1 MLLRAQGGDFIEKK
15 YRAKQASDSL
25 LVGCLLS
32 ASGGLQDAYT
42 YNIRDEVFANAQTG
56 NIVLMGQN
64 IALGNWEAAV
74 RYLLPLLAFA
84 AGVYAAESIH
94 THFRSKGIAM
104 HWRHQVLL
112 VETAILFSVGW
123 MPQQM
128 NLLAN
133 ILVSFVCAMQVESF
147 RELEG
152 NSYAT
157 TMCIGNLRSAM
168 ENLYYWR
175 KTKDDI
181 RRHKTTVYFIVI
193 LFFLIGA
200 AAGGVLSQYWG
211 EKTILL
217 CCPPLMLAF
226 ALMLRIR
233 DRRLRFL
240 ALMTG
245 AEEDEAVV
253 KGELDPGDQ

>member
-1 MLLRAQGGDFIEKK
+1 MEKK

-25 LVGCLLS
+25 MVGALLS

-42 YNIRDEVFANAQTG
+42 YNVRDEVFANAQTG
-56 NIVLMGQN
+56 NIVLLGQN
-64 IALGNWEAAV
+64 LMLGHWEIAL

-84 AGVYAAESIH
+84 GGVYMAEVIH
-94 THFRSKGIAM
+94 SRFHSRGIAM
-104 HWRHQVLL
+104 HWRHAVLL
-112 VETAILFSVGW
+112 VEVALLFCVGW
-123 MPQQM
+123 MPQSL

-133 ILVSFVCAMQVESF
+133 MLVSFVCAMQVEAF

-152 NSYAT
+152 SSYAT

-168 ENLYYWR
+168 ENLFYWR
-175 KTKDDI
+175 KTGDDT
-181 RRHKTTVYFIVI
+181 RRHKTVVYLIVI
-193 LFFLIGA
+193 VFFLIGA
-200 AAGGVLSQYWG
+200 SFGGVLSPRWG
-211 EKTILL
+211 ERTILL
-217 CCPPLMLAF
+217 CCPPLLLAF

-240 ALMTG
+240 SLMTG

-253 KGELDPGDQ
+253 KGGQDPDQGK

>member
-1 MLLRAQGGDFIEKK
+1 MEKR

-42 YNIRDEVFANAQTG
+42 YNVRDEVFANAQTG
-56 NIVLMGQN
+56 NIVPMGQN
-64 IALGNWEAAV
+64 IALGNWGAAL

-84 AGVYAAESIH
+84 AGVYAAESIR
-94 THFRSKGIAM
+94 THFRTKGVAM
-104 HWRHQVLL
+104 HWRHEVLL
-112 VETAILFSVGW
+112 VEAVLLFAVGW
-123 MPQQM
+123 MPQEM

-133 ILVSFVCAMQVESF
+133 VLVSFVCAMQVESF

-168 ENLYYWR
+168 ENLYYWK
-175 KTKDDI
+175 KTREDL
-181 RRHKTTVYFIVI
+181 RRHKAAVYGIVI

-200 AAGGVLSQYWG
+200 AIGGVLSRRWA
-211 EKTILL
+211 ERTILL
-217 CCPPLMLAF
+217 CCPPLLLAF

-233 DRRLRFL
+233 SRRLRFL
-240 ALMTG
+240 SLMTG

-253 KGELDPGDQ
+253 TGEVDSSQ

>member
-1 MLLRAQGGDFIEKK
+1 MEKK

-42 YNIRDEVFANAQTG
+42 YNVRDEVFANAQTG

-64 IALGNWEAAV
+64 IALGNWEVAV

-84 AGVYAAESIH
+84 AGVYAAEVIH
-94 THFRSKGIAM
+94 TRFHTKGIAM
-104 HWRHQVLL
+104 HWRHAVLL
-112 VETAILFSVGW
+112 VEIAILFAVGW
-123 MPQQM
+123 MPQQA

-133 ILVSFVCAMQVESF
+133 VLVSFVCAMQVEAF

-152 NSYAT
+152 SSYAT

-168 ENLYYWR
+168 EHLYYWR
-175 KTKDDI
+175 KTKDDV
-181 RRHKTTVYFIVI
+181 RRHKTKVYFVVI
-193 LFFLIGA
+193 FFFLTGA
-200 AAGGVLSQYWG
+200 AIGGVLSRRLG

-217 CCPPLMLAF
+217 CCPPLLLAF

-240 ALMTG
+240 SLMTG

-253 KGELDPGDQ
+253 KGDLDPHNRGN

>member
-1 MLLRAQGGDFIEKK
+1 MEKR

-42 YNIRDEVFANAQTG
+42 YNVRDQVFANAQTG

-64 IALGNWEAAV
+64 LALGNWEVAV
-74 RYLLPLLAFA
+74 RYFLPLLAFA

-94 THFRSKGIAM
+94 THFHTKGIAM

-112 VETAILFSVGW
+112 VEVALLFAVGW
-123 MPQQM
+123 MPQSV

-133 ILVSFVCAMQVESF
+133 VLVSFTCAMQVETF

-175 KTKDDI
+175 KSKEES
-181 RRHKTTVYFIVI
+181 RRHKTAVYFIVI

-200 AAGGVLSQYWG
+200 GIGGVLSRDFG

-217 CCPPLMLAF
+217 CCPPLLLAF

-240 ALMTG
+240 SLMTG

-253 KGELDPGDQ
+253 KGELDPRERGKRL

>member
-1 MLLRAQGGDFIEKK
+1 MEKR

-25 LVGCLLS
+25 LVGVLLS

-56 NIVLMGQN
+56 NIVLLGQN
-64 IALGNWEAAV
+64 LMLGNWEIAL

-84 AGVYAAESIH
+84 AGVYAAEFIH
-94 THFRSKGIAM
+94 SRFHTKGIAI
-104 HWRHQVLL
+104 HWRHAVLL
-112 VETAILFSVGW
+112 VEVAVLFSVGW
-123 MPQQM
+123 MSQEM

-133 ILVSFVCAMQVESF
+133 VLVSFACAMQVEAF

-168 ENLYYWR
+168 ENFYYWR
-175 KTKDDI
+175 KTKDDV
-181 RRHKTTVYFIVI
+181 RRHKTTVYFTVI
-193 LFFLIGA
+193 LFFLLGA
-200 AAGGVLSQYWG
+200 SIGGVLSRYL
-211 EKTILL
+211 EELTILL
-217 CCPPLMLAF
+217 CCPPLLLAF

-240 ALMTG
+240 SLMTG
-245 AEEDEAVV
+245 ATEDEALVNG
-253 KGELDPGDQ
+253 GEDQSQE

>member
-1 MLLRAQGGDFIEKK
+1 MEKR

-42 YNIRDEVFANAQTG
+42 YNVRDQVFANAQTG

-64 IALGNWEAAV
+64 IALGNWSAAL

-94 THFRSKGIAM
+94 THFHTKGIAM
-104 HWRHQVLL
+104 HWRHGVLL
-112 VETAILFSVGW
+112 VEAVLLFAVGW
-123 MPQQM
+123 MSQEI

-133 ILVSFVCAMQVESF
+133 VLVSFVCAMQVESF

-168 ENLYYWR
+168 ENLYYWK
-175 KTKDDI
+175 KTRDDL
-181 RRHKTTVYFIVI
+181 RRHKAAVYGIVI

-200 AAGGVLSQYWG
+200 AIGGVLSRLWA

-217 CCPPLMLAF
+217 CCPPLLLAF

-233 DRRLRFL
+233 SRRLRFL
-240 ALMTG
+240 SLMTG
-245 AEEDEAVV
+245 AEEDEAIV
-253 KGELDPGDQ
+253 KGQQNSSQ

>member
-1 MLLRAQGGDFIEKK
+1 MEKK

-25 LVGCLLS
+25 LVGALLS

-56 NIVLMGQN
+56 NIVLLGQN
-64 IALGNWEAAV
+64 LMLGRWEDAL

-84 AGVYAAESIH
+84 GVVYMAEVIH
-94 THFRSKGIAM
+94 THFHTRGIAM
-104 HWRHQVLL
+104 HWRHAVLL
-112 VETAILFSVGW
+112 VEVGLLFAVGW
-123 MPQQM
+123 MPQSL
-128 NLLAN
+128 NLPAN
-133 ILVSFVCAMQVESF
+133 MLVSFVCAMQVEAF

-152 NSYAT
+152 SSYAT

-175 KTKDDI
+175 KTRDDV
-181 RRHKTTVYFIVI
+181 RRHKASVYLIVI
-193 LFFLIGA
+193 VFFLIGA
-200 AAGGVLSQYWG
+200 ATGGVLSQYWR
-211 EKTILL
+211 ERTILL
-217 CCPPLMLAF
+217 CCPPLLAAF

-240 ALMTG
+240 SLITG
-245 AEEDEAVV
+245 AEEDAAVV
-253 KGELDPGDQ
+253 GEDSSLPTCK